1 MKKYTLLLFLV
12 LSIPVIAQEQNELT
26 LKTEV
31 SEATVFINGAQ
42 ITRRKSV
49 ELLPGKSTIKFT
61 GLSPYIDSKSVQV
74 KVNNEVMVLSVN
86 HQLNYTD
93 SLKQSNEMIKLES
106 QLGILNDKIKIENAN
121 LEIIREEVTF
131 LNDNKNVG
139 GTDQGVN
146 LINLKNSAD
155 YYHEKITA
163 FKYKEIEIKKIL
175 DKLVQDKNRIEK
187 QVQISGSTKTIPVG
201 EILVNL
207 DSKVAAKCNI
217 ELSYYVNNAGWYPS
231 YDIRANT
238 IEDPVELVY
247 KASIHQNTREEWK
260 NVKLKVSSVNPNV
273 GNIAPQLQTYFLNYY
288 TKPPKYDGNS
298 SINQVTGRVLD
309 SNTKEPI
316 AGASI
321 LIKGTTIGT
330 VSNLEGYFALSIPSS
345 GGQLEISFIGYEK
358 QVLPVSN
365 SQMNIFMKDN
375 LKMLEEV
382 TVVGYGT
389 KNNIEDALQGRVAG
403 IDVKGA
409 TSFKAKKEYTPLPTI
424 QIENQTN
431 VEFEIK
437 TPYSISSGNKSIT
450 VEVDRYNLPA
460 EYEYY
465 CAPKVDKDAFLIA
478 NIVNWEKYNLLEGEA
493 NIFFENTFV
502 GKTILDIRYT
512 SDTLRLS
519 LGRDKNVLINR
530 EKIKD
535 SSKKQFLGTK
545 KEDTRSW
552 KLTVKNN
559 KKQVVNF
566 VLSDQI
572 PVSTM
577 EEIEVLP
584 ENLSGGILN
593 KENGEIKWRFTL
605 KPATKNE
612 LELKYKV
619 KYSKDRTLS
628 IE

>member
-187 QVQISGSTKTIPVG
+187 QEQISGRTKTLPVG

-207 DSKVAAKCNI
+207 DSKVAAKCTI

-238 IEDPVELVY
+238 IEDPIELVY
-247 KASIHQNTREEWK
+247 KATIHQNTKEEWK
-260 NVKLKVSSVNPNV
+260 NVKLKVSSVNPNI

-298 SINQVTGRVLD
+298 STNQVTGRVMD
-309 SNTKEPI
+309 NTTKEPV

-330 VSNLEGYFALSIPSS
+330 VTNLEGNFALSIPAG
-345 GGQLEISFIGYEK
+345 GGQLEISYIGYEK
-358 QVLPVSN
+358 QLLPISN
-365 SQMNIFMKDN
+365 SQMNIFMKEN
-375 LKMLEEV
+375 QMKLEEV
-382 TVVGYGT
+382 VVVGYGT
-389 KNNIEDALQGRVAG
+389 KNNVEETLQGKVSG
-403 IDVKGA
+403 IEIKGA
-409 TSFKAKKEYTPLPTI
+409 TSFKSKKDFTPLQTI

-437 TPYSISSGNKSIT
+437 TPYSISSGNKNIT

-465 CAPKVDKDAFLIA
+465 CAPKVDKDAFLLA

-502 GKTILDIRYT
+502 GKTILDVRYT
-512 SDTLRLS
+512 SDTLQLS
-519 LGRDKNVLINR
+519 LGRDKNVLVNR
-530 EKIKD
+530 EKNKD
-535 SSKKQFLGTK
+535 SSKKQFLGSK

-552 KLTVKNN
+552 KITVKNN
-559 KKQVVNF
+559 KKQLVNF
-566 VLSDQI
+566 VLIDQI

-584 ENLSGGILN
+584 ENLSGGIMN
-593 KENGEIKWRFTL
+593 KENGEIKWRFFL
-605 KPATKNE
+605 KPSTKNE